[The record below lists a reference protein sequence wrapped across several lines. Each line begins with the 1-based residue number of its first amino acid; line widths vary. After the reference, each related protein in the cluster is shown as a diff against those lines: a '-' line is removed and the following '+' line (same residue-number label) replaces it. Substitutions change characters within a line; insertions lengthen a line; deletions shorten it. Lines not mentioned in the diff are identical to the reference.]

1 MDLGAGPEVL
11 FCVCEEVMRAG
22 AGEKGAA
29 DFGVGKGELSV
40 PGGGA
45 GAHELL

>member
-1 MDLGAGPEVL
+1 MDFGAGPEVL
-11 FCVCEEVMRAG
+11 FCVGEEVVRAG

-29 DFGVGKGELSV
+29 DFGVGEGELGV

-45 GAHELL
+45 RAHELL